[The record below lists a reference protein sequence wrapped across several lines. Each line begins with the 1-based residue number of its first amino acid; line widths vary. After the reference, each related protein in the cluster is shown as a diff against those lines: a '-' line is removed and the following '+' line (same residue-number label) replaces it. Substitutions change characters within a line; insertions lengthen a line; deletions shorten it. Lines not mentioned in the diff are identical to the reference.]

1 MHDLLHLMLYTGR
14 LVTGQELGQIVA
26 GQLSGGSWSPEEHR
40 MFDAYG
46 AWRHDGSLS
55 DRHALLLYWLRH
67 AALHARQQ
75 RAPVG
80 YRYRL
85 WERRNLHPVLA
96 AL

>member
-1 MHDLLHLMLYTGR
+1 MTLPSELP
-14 LVTGQELGQIVA
+14 QEAPA
-26 GQLSGGSWSPEEHR
+26 GASERDPGV
-40 MFDAYG
+40 G
-46 AWRHDGSLS
+46 ALDLS

-67 AALHARQQ
+67 AALHTRQQ